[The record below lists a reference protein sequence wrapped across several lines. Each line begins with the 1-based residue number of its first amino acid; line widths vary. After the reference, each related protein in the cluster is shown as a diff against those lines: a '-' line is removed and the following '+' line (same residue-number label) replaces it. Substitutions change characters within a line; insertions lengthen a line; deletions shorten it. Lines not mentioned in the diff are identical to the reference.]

1 MKTAIYCRVSTDDQ
15 NIDQQRALLVEYC
28 NKNNHIFRSYM
39 DEAVSGKIEDRPQW
53 QKLIADCERG
63 EFEAILVVKADRIT
77 RTLKY
82 ALWFYDWLQAHKNVR
97 LISLYDSINFDTP
110 DGYFVFM
117 LNCLLS
123 ERELL
128 VNQWR
133 MRIGIERAKKEGK
146 YKGRAPGSKN
156 SQKFTRTRI

>member
-1 MKTAIYCRVSTDDQ
+1 MKICIYCRVSTDDQ

-28 NKNNHIFRSYM
+28 NTNNHIFRSYM

-53 QKLIADCERG
+53 QKLIVDCERG

-146 YKGRAPGSKN
+146 YKGGVKGRRWKN
-156 SQKFTRTRI
+156 EST